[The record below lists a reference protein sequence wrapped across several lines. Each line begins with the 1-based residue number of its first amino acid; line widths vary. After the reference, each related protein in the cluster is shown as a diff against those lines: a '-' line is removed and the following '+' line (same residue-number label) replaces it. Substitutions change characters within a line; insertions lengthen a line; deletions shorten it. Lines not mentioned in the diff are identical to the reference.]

1 MGTSPLI
8 GELIRSAYYYATLP
22 LRSWKRRQ
30 MASAGQAPLCVLF
43 YHRIADSYPNGW
55 SMSNAQFQAQVD
67 WMQQN
72 VDLISMEEIQ
82 RRKAAGSNHKVAVN
96 ISFDDGYAENCEVAL
111 PMLIERGIPCTYFVS
126 LDFILN
132 QRAFPH
138 DIEAGQPLPP
148 NTTDQLRALA
158 DAGIEIGAHTRNHP
172 NVGAIKDHDV
182 LVDEI
187 VTATREL
194 SELIERPIRYF
205 AYPFGKPENMT
216 QMATDLARES
226 GLEAVCSAYG
236 AYNLPGED
244 PFHIQRIHGD
254 PEFTRFRNWL
264 TVDPRKL
271 SIGRDFKF
279 QKVDI
284 RQPQSVG

>member
-1 MGTSPLI
+1 
-8 GELIRSAYYYATLP
+8 
-22 LRSWKRRQ
+22 
-30 MASAGQAPLCVLF
+30 
-43 YHRIADSYPNGW
+43 
-55 SMSNAQFQAQVD
+55 MSNAQFQAQVD